1 MIESLGR
8 NKMSSSP
15 SAGAPAKKT
24 NPLVNILGAST
35 RRIVYGVYALAG
47 LVLGSIQA
55 GVGAVDTGTPDWI
68 KVALAV
74 YAYIGI
80 AIGATAASNAK
91 DSTT

>member
-1 MIESLGR
+1 
-8 NKMSSSP
+8 MSASH

-35 RRIVYGVYALAG
+35 RRIIYAVYALGG
-47 LVLGSIQA
+47 LALGSIQA
-55 GVGAVDTGTPDWI
+55 GIGAVDTATPDWI

-74 YAYIGI
+74 YAYLGI

-91 DSTT
+91 DSNT

>member
-1 MIESLGR
+1 
-8 NKMSSSP
+8 MSSSQP
-15 SAGAPAKKT
+15 AAAPAKKT

-35 RRIVYGVYALAG
+35 RRIIYGLYALGG

-55 GVGAVDTGTPDWI
+55 GMGAVSAGTPDWL

-74 YAYIGI
+74 FAYIGI

-91 DSTT
+91 DSD

>member
-1 MIESLGR
+1 
-8 NKMSSSP
+8 MSSP
-15 SAGAPAKKT
+15 QPAAPAKKT

-35 RRIVYGVYALAG
+35 RRFIYGLYAVGG

-55 GVGAVDTGTPDWI
+55 GIGAVDTGTPDWI

-91 DSTT
+91 DSNT